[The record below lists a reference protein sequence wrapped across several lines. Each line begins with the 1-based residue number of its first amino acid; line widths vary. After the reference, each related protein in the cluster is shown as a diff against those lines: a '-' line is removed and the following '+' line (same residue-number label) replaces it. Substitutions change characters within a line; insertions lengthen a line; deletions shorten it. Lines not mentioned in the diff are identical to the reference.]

1 MKFNYLAY
9 EPSRGVFKG
18 KIEAPDQAEAKS
30 AINSMGYRILKLK
43 EDRARPGLEM
53 LFPSFFTAGAG
64 EIILF
69 SRQVAA
75 MLSSGGSL
83 LRALEMAEEQSK
95 NRVMRRTIAD
105 MRETLSSGG
114 SLTDGLKKH
123 PKVFDRLFQS
133 VVEVGEFTGG
143 LVPSLEQIA
152 DMLAA
157 DAEAKARA
165 IKTMMYPMV
174 IMGMSFMTLGVLMIV
189 AVPPLLKVFDSMGA
203 DIPWMTLAA
212 VAAIDF
218 ILDNWLKVSGGTAL
232 FFITVNVLRRI
243 PAAARQVDAISAKLP
258 LYGPLTLAGDLAR
271 FSKTMAMMLGA
282 GVPLVDSL
290 RLGTEGCKNVRVREA
305 FIMGEE
311 SLLAG
316 HGLTSALREH
326 KVLPSMFVELVMMGE
341 EGNQLAKMMGDAA
354 TTYQKEKE
362 ERLGSLLGALEPL
375 STVMVGGIVAFIAFS
390 MFVPIYSG
398 LDALA

>member
-1 MKFNYLAY
+1 
-9 EPSRGVFKG
+9 VFKA
-18 KIEAPDQAEAKS
+18 KIEAADELEAKS
-30 AINSMGYRILKLK
+30 AIQSLGRRILKIK
-43 EDRARPGLEM
+43 EDRNRPGLEA
-53 LFPSFFTAGAG
+53 LFPSFFTAGNAD
-64 EIILF
+64 IILL
-69 SRQVAA
+69 SRQLAA

-83 LRALEMAEEQSK
+83 MRALEMAQGQSK
-95 NRVMRRTIAD
+95 NRVMRRTIGD
-105 MRETLSSGG
+105 MIETLSAGG
-114 SLTDGLKKH
+114 SLTEAMKKH
-123 PKVFDRLFQS
+123 PKIFDKLFLS

-157 DAEAKARA
+157 DADAKARA

-174 IMGMSFMTLGVLMIV
+174 IMGMSFMTLGVLMVV

-203 DIPWMTLAA
+203 DVPWMTLAA
-212 VAAIDF
+212 VAAVDF
-218 ILDNWLKVSGGTAL
+218 IFANWLKVFTGIAV
-232 FFITVNVLRRI
+232 FFISVNVLRRI
-243 PAAARQVDAISAKLP
+243 PVAARQVDAISAKLP

-290 RLGTEGCKNVRVREA
+290 RLGIEGCKNVRVREA
-305 FIMGEE
+305 FLMGEQ
-311 SLLAG
+311 SLLSG
-316 HGLTSALREH
+316 HGLTAELRNH

-341 EGNQLAKMMGDAA
+341 EGNHLAKMMGDAA
-354 TTYQKEKE
+354 VTYQKEKE
-362 ERLGSLLGALEPL
+362 ERLGAILGALEPA
-375 STVMVGGIVAFIAFS
+375 STVLVGAIVAFIAFS